1 VTLTFDEAVETS
13 LGSLR
18 VIDGTGALLAGTGP
32 VVHPAGAAERV
43 AIRLPHLPR
52 GRYAVVWRVVSA
64 DSHIV
69 DGAYAFGVGVPAGEP
84 PSLERDSSAML
95 LVAVVHFALLASALL
110 AIGLPL
116 GALALGEARGGAV
129 FVEFAAW
136 FVVAVSAFA
145 DIAVRASLEGGTLGA
160 SFATRAGELRS
171 FTMLAAVFGVSAL
184 VGGRRNW
191 YALVPAS
198 IMLTLSLSL
207 LGHAAD
213 GTLPALGVAADAL
226 HLVAAATWIGVLGIA
241 ATRGPSVVLL
251 RISPIASIAVAA
263 IVVSGVV
270 QTVRNV
276 GAWPALLAT
285 TYGRAIDCKIGLLV
299 LALVLAWS
307 ARRSLARGSFALRQ
321 RLSFELAL
329 LSVVVGVTAVLVD
342 LPRPIDA
349 AAPVPAAVAFS
360 LRVRDVDVRITAI
373 ERTPRGWALHVVGRA
388 PAGSSDAL
396 DGVDASVTE
405 THAHAGPFSV
415 HMRRS
420 AGAGYDGEI
429 ALPFAGDWTAFVSAR
444 SGDFD
449 EAHGTFAL
457 PEVPR

>member
-1 VTLTFDEAVETS
+1 
-13 LGSLR
+13 
-18 VIDGTGALLAGTGP
+18 
-32 VVHPAGAAERV
+32 
-43 AIRLPHLPR
+43 
-52 GRYAVVWRVVSA
+52 
-64 DSHIV
+64 
-69 DGAYAFGVGVPAGEP
+69 
-84 PSLERDSSAML
+84 
-95 LVAVVHFALLASALL
+95 VHFALLASALL

-116 GALALGEARGGAV
+116 GALALGEARSGAV

-145 DIAVRASLEGGTLGA
+145 DITLRASLEGGTLGA

-171 FTMLAAVFGVSAL
+171 FTMVAALFGVSAL
-184 VGGRRNW
+184 VGTRRNW
-191 YALVPAS
+191 FALVPAC
-198 IMLTLSLSL
+198 ILLTLSLSL
-207 LGHAAD
+207 LGHATD
-213 GTLPALGVAADAL
+213 GVLPAIGVAADAL

-241 ATRGPSVVLL
+241 ATRGPSAVLR
-251 RISPIASIAVAA
+251 RISPIATLAVAT

-285 TYGRAIDCKIGLLV
+285 AYGRAIDLKIGLLV

-307 ARRSLARGSFALRQ
+307 ARRSLARGSFALGQ
-321 RLSFELAL
+321 RLSFELTL
-329 LSVVVGVTAVLVD
+329 LAVIVGVTAVLVD
-342 LPRPIDA
+342 LPRPLDA
-349 AAPVPAAVAFS
+349 AAPAPATVAFA
-360 LRVRDVDVRITAI
+360 LRVRDVDVRITAT
-373 ERTPRGWALHVVGRA
+373 ERTPRVWSLHVTGRA

-415 HMRRS
+415 PMRRS
-420 AGAGYDGEI
+420 AGGDYDGEI

-449 EAHGTFAL
+449 EEHGF
-457 PEVPR
+457 VPLREQP